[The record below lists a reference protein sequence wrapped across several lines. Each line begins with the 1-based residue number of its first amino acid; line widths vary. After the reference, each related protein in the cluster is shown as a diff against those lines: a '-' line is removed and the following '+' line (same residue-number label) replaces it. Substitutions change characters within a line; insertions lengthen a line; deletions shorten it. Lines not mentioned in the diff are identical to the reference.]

1 MKNTYKILQKHGLYR
16 IVMNVHEDLK
26 TSPCTTFQISDKTIA
41 DRMLKDL
48 IALGPESYTDAL
60 SSLCYA
66 FTYDNMITNCNIEAI
81 QHNLSELPYEED
93 FWFQPAFSGL
103 PPARVI
109 WDLIFYDANRANE
122 VREWIKRLSR
132 IQVAAI
138 CCVFQATENMNM
150 AYLFGKML
158 EDGNLGMLENLKN
171 LYNNL
176 LSSSL
181 DGEYIERLFDVFK
194 IFYTSN
200 LK

>member
-1 MKNTYKILQKHGLYR
+1 MENTYELIEKDGQYR
-16 IVMNVHEDLK
+16 ILINGQEYLK
-26 TSPCTTFQISDKTIA
+26 TPYDTIFQISDKNIA

-48 IALGPESYTDAL
+48 IALGPDSYTDAL

-66 FTYDNMITNCNIEAI
+66 FTYDNMLRNFDIDAI
-81 QHNLSELPYEED
+81 RHDLSELPYEDD

-109 WDLIFYDANRANE
+109 WDHIFYDENRAND
-122 VREWIKRLSR
+122 VKVWIKRLSPV
-132 IQVAAI
+132 QVAAI
-138 CCVFQATENMNM
+138 SCVFHATDNMNM

-181 DGEYIERLFDVFK
+181 DGEYIENLFDAFK

-200 LK
+200 IK